1 MMKYLVFDSAIN
13 GVYTLIQLQKKY
25 PTHVNLFKDKEAD
38 SLWNVAP
45 WIFEMDEYDYNDG
58 WNGEH
63 DHILI
68 SLKRCLVIETPV
80 KLNSLNGHLQQF
92 IYKTIEGRIHYNRFW
107 DAKVLQQQLAKFDTK
122 QLLDFFE
129 EIECLYIEDENRDQ
143 LQKYFLDKRDRI
155 AIQPISKEVLF
166 TGSKK
171 ESKSTK
177 DIEGKKEETEM
188 KDKPKLEE
196 KPKTRRFFTN

>member
-80 KLNSLNGHLQQF
+80 KLNTLHEHLQQF

-107 DAKVLQQQLAKFDTK
+107 DATILKQQLERFDTR

-129 EIECLYIEDENRDQ
+129 EIECLYIRDENSNQ
-143 LQKYFLDKRDRI
+143 FQKYFLDKKDRI
-155 AIQPISKEVLF
+155 VIQPVNKEVLF
-166 TGSKK
+166 PESKK
-171 ESKSTK
+171 ENKITK
-177 DIEGKKEETEM
+177 NIEGKKEETER
-188 KDKPKLEE
+188 KDEPKLEE
-196 KPKTRRFFTN
+196 KPKIRRFFTN